1 MSAEFL
7 NTDFEKVSYL
17 EKILTSRAT
26 NGDVSDS
33 EYQKLR
39 YELLS
44 NNNIASLLPSWL
56 KPHKSLDLLWGAFGS
71 YPDRRKFLSEEF
83 SPVLN
88 VLEFGHTIE
97 MKKMPEAFPPR
108 IKSSNNKSL

>member
-56 KPHKSLDLLWGAFGS
+56 KPHKSLDLLWGHLDHILTEGNS
-71 YPDRRKFLSEEF
+71 YLKSFLLYSM
-83 SPVLN
+83 S
-88 VLEFGHTIE
+88 
-97 MKKMPEAFPPR
+97 
-108 IKSSNNKSL
+108 